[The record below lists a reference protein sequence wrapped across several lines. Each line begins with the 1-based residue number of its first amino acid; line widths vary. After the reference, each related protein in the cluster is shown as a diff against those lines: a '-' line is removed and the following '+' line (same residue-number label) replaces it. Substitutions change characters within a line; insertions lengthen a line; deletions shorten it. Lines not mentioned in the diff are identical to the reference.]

1 MSFFRP
7 NSLPDNELIKI
18 MEYIFEYFIII
29 NKIFLC
35 EWGGGGG
42 GGGVKGGGEGRARKR
57 FQERWIIKI
66 LKYIVRRTR

>member
-35 EWGGGGG
+35 EWGVGWGWGWG
-42 GGGVKGGGEGRARKR
+42 LRGWES
-57 FQERWIIKI
+57 EEKI
-66 LKYIVRRTR
+66 SREMDY